1 MGFYFSS
8 KSRNQLRGPK
18 PPPAQQPTIHPSPAR
33 RDFVEKIMCF
43 YFSTKSNPKPPSH
56 RYLIAVAAVVAV
68 ATVATVAA
76 VAAVA
81 AAAAAGAAVVAVAS
95 VAAVAAAT
103 AVAAAVAAV
112 ADVAAVATVAA
123 VAAVAAVSAAVSA
136 AVAAV
141 AVADVAAGRDFGK
154 RHHPNSPTIQPS
166 PARRD
171 FAEIVEK
178 KNWI

>member
-1 MGFYFSS
+1 MV
-8 KSRNQLRGPK
+8 
-18 PPPAQQPTIHPSPAR
+18 I
-33 RDFVEKIMCF
+33 
-43 YFSTKSNPKPPSH
+43 
-56 RYLIAVAAVVAV
+56 VVAS
-68 ATVATVAA
+68 AIP
-76 VAAVA
+76 
-81 AAAAAGAAVVAVAS
+81 S
-95 VAAVAAAT
+95 
-103 AVAAAVAAV
+103 
-112 ADVAAVATVAA
+112 VAAVATVAA

-141 AVADVAAGRDFGK
+141 AAADVAAGRDFGK